1 MFSTASEKG
10 RQFVQINV
18 VTSWSLHYP
27 YGRIIVLV
35 PDRSEGGS
43 TSHPECPRHSWQ
55 LWLG

>member
-43 TSHPECPRHSWQ
+43 TSHPECPRHSW
-55 LWLG
+55 